1 MGSNRNRNQ
10 SNQTDKQK
18 PKEYISPLKDELNF
32 DLEKIGQGVHVYHDE
47 KNERLLVDID
57 IGTRRNITISGKS
70 IKIATATHMIKGLM
84 KLTLNVFDAEMNDDE
99 LDELEI
105 FFKNKA
111 KRESIKKKQEALQ

>member
-1 MGSNRNRNQ
+1 MGNRPSRNQ
-10 SNQTDKQK
+10 TNQPK
-18 PKEYISPLKDELNF
+18 PKEYISPLKDELKL

-47 KNERLLVDID
+47 KNKRLLVDID

-70 IKIATATHMIKGLM
+70 IKIATATHMIHGLM
-84 KLTLNVFDAEMNDDE
+84 KLTLNVFDSEMTDDE
-99 LDELEI
+99 LDDLEI